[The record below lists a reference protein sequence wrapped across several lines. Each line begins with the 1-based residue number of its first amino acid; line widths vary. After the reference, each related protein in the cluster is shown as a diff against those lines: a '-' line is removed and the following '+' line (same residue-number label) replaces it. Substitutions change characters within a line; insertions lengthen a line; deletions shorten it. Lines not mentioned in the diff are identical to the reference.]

1 MQNKK
6 LRVVRVITAS
16 YVVPW
21 HLGNTLKRITND
33 FDVCVVGQDVS
44 LYSKDYAGVEWV
56 DIDLNRKI
64 SFVADFVSLIK
75 LISFLWSY
83 KPDIVHS
90 IMPKAGLLAALAGIV
105 SFTPVRVHT
114 FTGQVWV
121 GNKSVFKWF
130 FYLFDWL
137 INKLNTIC
145 LTDSPSQSKF
155 LFDFGISHH
164 GKPLPVLGSGSL
176 SGVDLSRFNADKMA
190 HNKAQLLKTL
200 DIKDDHFVFAFIAR
214 KTREKGAFDVLH
226 AFSRLVKRYPNCLL
240 LFVGPDESGG
250 ELEALS
256 LNEPA
261 LFQQVISI
269 GQVDNHEA
277 YLAIA
282 DVLCLPSYREGFG
295 TIVIDAAAMGIPTIG
310 SDIVGLV
317 DSIDNHNT
325 GLLFPVGDVKALA
338 ESMKSFLDNSEQ
350 LEAMG
355 TTAKNRVEKFF
366 SADILYD
373 ELKKLYFDL
382 CKKSF

>member
-21 HLGNTLKRITND
+21 HLGNTLKRITKD

-44 LYSKDYAGVEWV
+44 LYAKDYPGVEWV

-64 SFVADFVSLIK
+64 SPVADFLSLIK
-75 LISFLWSY
+75 LIRFLWRY

-90 IMPKAGLLAALAGIV
+90 IMPKAGLLTALAGIV
-105 SFTPVRVHT
+105 TFVPVRIHT

-121 GNKSVFKWF
+121 GKQSGFKWI
-130 FYLFDWL
+130 FYAFDWL
-137 INKLNTIC
+137 INKFNTIC

-155 LFDFGISHH
+155 LFDHAISHY
-164 GKPLPVLGSGSL
+164 GKPLPVLGNGSL
-176 SGVDLSRFNADKMA
+176 SGVDLSRFNGERIAQNVGELSEIFNIDKER
-190 HNKAQLLKTL
+190 
-200 DIKDDHFVFAFIAR
+200 FVFAFIAR
-214 KTREKGAFDVLH
+214 KTRDKGSFDIIY
-226 AFSRLVKRYPNCLL
+226 AFSRLVKHYPNCLL
-240 LFVGPDESGG
+240 LFVGPDESDG

-256 LNEPA
+256 VDKPA
-261 LFQQVISI
+261 LFKQVISV

-295 TIVIDAAAMGIPTIG
+295 TIVIDAAAMGKPTIG

-317 DSIDNHNT
+317 DSIENHKT
-325 GLLFPVGDVKALA
+325 GLLFPAGDVDALTEA
-338 ESMKSFLDNSEQ
+338 MRSFLESPGKQEK
-350 LEAMG
+350 MG
-355 TTAKNRVEKFF
+355 VAARNRVEQFF
-366 SADILYD
+366 SADILYS
-373 ELKKLYFDL
+373 ELKNLYFEL
-382 CKKSF
+382 YK